1 MYDSNGRLTLD
12 GAKAAIAAGGSVLI
26 KGQLHND
33 VRTLPNAA
41 QMSAFNA
48 VTRQDAEAA
57 INAGGTFTFQ
67 GKTYSD
73 VDKLPSAEEFAAKN
87 REAAAEARE
96 QLQKEIDDRQRQL
109 DEADRLSAEA
119 NAKSAQADAIRS
131 GRARGGA
138 AGTPTGADA
147 ETFGHGDNQYP
158 LSHFDG
164 MTDEQVLEVPGV
176 GEATLKDIRKAQKK
190 ANRQ

>member
-1 MYDSNGRLTLD
+1 
-12 GAKAAIAAGGSVLI
+12 VLI
-26 KGQLHND
+26 GGQLHND
-33 VRTLPNAA
+33 VRTLPSAA
-41 QMSAFNA
+41 QLSTFNA
-48 VTRQDAEAA
+48 SRARTPRPRSTPAA
-57 INAGGTFTFQ
+57 SSHGT
-67 GKTYSD
+67 
-73 VDKLPSAEEFAAKN
+73 
-87 REAAAEARE
+87 ARRTATS
-96 QLQKEIDDRQRQL
+96 QPARRPRNSRPRTARRPRRRASSCRSEIDDRQKQL

-131 GRARGGA
+131 GRARAGA
-138 AGTPTGADA
+138 GRTSATATDTT